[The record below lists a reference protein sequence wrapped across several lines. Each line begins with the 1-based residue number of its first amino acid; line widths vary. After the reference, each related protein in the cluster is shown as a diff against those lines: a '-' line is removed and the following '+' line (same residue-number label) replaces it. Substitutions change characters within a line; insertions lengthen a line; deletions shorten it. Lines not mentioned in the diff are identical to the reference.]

1 LQASTIYKYQRDHQ
15 LNHQFPLKNLSDQ
28 VDLIQSSNIEKEY
41 LVLAGYFISS
51 KIRVCMRGVCRG
63 LALHTSRPRVDTFF
77 IGSWV
82 SPRKD

>member
-63 LALHTSRPRVDTFF
+63 LAFVSLLATPRCYDPFF
-77 IGSWV
+77 TEL
-82 SPRKD
+82 